1 MRITKIRNRRVTK
14 LVTERTVLIN
24 KIIRGVLGESF
35 ESEIP
40 TDYEEVKLDRT
51 ILGYRFNTNSGN
63 SYDLEFIFNYML
75 KEGIDD
81 EVYENIPSYYKSEHG
96 AVLTVDLA
104 FVPSEINMD
113 DRENQELYKRET
125 NRDEVFELMGR
136 LAYLV
141 KEFIKNNLNINVFV
155 IGKNT
160 KEMKLSIYK
169 KMYENI
175 FSNDFMKTEGYNDN
189 YPNEGSFYFIKKTLA
204 QR

>member
-136 LAYLV
+136 LVYLV